1 MRFALCLVLAF
12 TGSTRMANAA
22 SLQVSPVLVEV
33 TAPGATA
40 TITVR
45 NDGKA
50 TLATQ
55 LRIFRWSQSD
65 GEERLEPTE
74 DVVASPPAVELRPQ
88 QDYVVRIVRTTKAP
102 VVGEESYRLFVDE
115 LPDTQQI
122 SGVKLVVRHSL
133 PVFFDAPDAAPPD
146 PAWTLAR
153 TGRGVALNVANHGE
167 RRIRLS
173 AVRIGDATGRTLALN
188 EGLVGYALG
197 RSTMSFPTR
206 IAGSAPRNGTR
217 ISIRGNTEQGS
228 FSATAVVQAT
238 R

>member
-1 MRFALCLVLAF
+1 MRLAICLAF
-12 TGSTRMANAA
+12 AFAGSACIADAA

-33 TAPGATA
+33 MAPGATA

-45 NDGKA
+45 NDGTA
-50 TLATQ
+50 PLAAQ
-55 LRIFRWSQSD
+55 MRIFRWSQSD
-65 GEERLEPTE
+65 GEERLEATE

-115 LPDTQQI
+115 LPEAQQF

-133 PVFFDAPDAAPPD
+133 PVFFDAPDAAPPE
-146 PAWTLAR
+146 PAWALAQ
-153 TGRGVALNVANHGE
+153 TGRGLALNVANHGD
-167 RRIRLS
+167 RHMRLS
-173 AVRIGDATGRTLALN
+173 AIRFGDANGRTLAFD

-197 RSTMSFPTR
+197 RSSMSFPTK
-206 IAGSAPRNGTR
+206 IAGPALKNGAKV
-217 ISIRGNTEQGS
+217 SIRGNTEQGS
-228 FSATAVVQAT
+228 FSASAVVQAI